1 MAWPIIVA
9 WIHYVSIMLMIA
21 SLLGEHLLE
30 AGVDGRSGRTIQRLD
45 IIYGASATIVLITG
59 ILRMFLE
66 KGPAY
71 YNHHI
76 AFHIL
81 LGIFIFAALLS
92 VYPTVIFLR
101 WRSDTGAGQGNNW
114 RRINSASSR
123 CIVRD
128 GNGPVAAG
136 AVLRNLDGARRVLG
150 RALRGR
156 PICRDD
162 PFAMMLFSHGPQIST
177 KATRRRRPHQCRSR
191 HYRPGLYRQL
201 GFDDRRRETLVVV
214 GLSLS
219 GSQVRVAELVPILD
233 TTWAVSLIFVG
244 TLALAISL
252 AKWRQRSARPPT
264 DEFARLHITNRENWG
279 HRMRVRTSG

>member
-21 SLLGEHLLE
+21 SLLGEHLFLKRE
-30 AGVDGRSGRTIQRLD
+30 LTAAQAGTIQRLD

-101 WRSDTGAGQGNNW
+101 WRSDTGAGRGNNW

-123 CIVRD
+123 SSC
-128 GNGPVAAG
+128 
-136 AVLRNLDGARRVLG
+136 ARKWPCCCWRRSSQPG
-150 RALRGR
+150 WRTASFRAR
-156 PICRDD
+156 PARPPHLSRRSFRDD
-162 PFAMMLFSHGPQIST
+162 AFLTWASIST

-191 HYRPGLYRQL
+191 HYRPGLYRRL

-244 TLALAISL
+244 NPC
-252 AKWRQRSARPPT
+252 ARDQPCEVAAT
-264 DEFARLHITNRENWG
+264 
-279 HRMRVRTSG
+279 VCSTSDR